1 MYLSFILGLC
11 CQITCSLSG
20 KLGLDLR
27 TYSAYRSDLNVR
39 EINAELRNN
48 RGVTH
53 HLLSLCGA
61 RINQEEAQRLVENV
75 VNLDRQHA
83 VAAEYVTERLN
94 TRKRRISVSIILS
107 YCSQYSSSP
116 CSTKHLMILNITKF

>member
-1 MYLSFILGLC
+1 M
-11 CQITCSLSG
+11 
-20 KLGLDLR
+20 
-27 TYSAYRSDLNVR
+27 NVR

-107 YCSQYSSSP
+107 YCSLVFTMFYK
-116 CSTKHLMILNITKF
+116 TLDDIEYNKILTDFLN